1 MKEDIL
7 ISAPAQDTSIIL
19 VYLDL
24 TAVGRSGNVY
34 KLAHEMI
41 NSTVVSDTNFITWL
55 DAEEIYG
62 DKLSNWLK

>member
-1 MKEDIL
+1 M
-7 ISAPAQDTSIIL
+7 ISTLAQDTSIIP
-19 VYLDL
+19 VSLDL

-34 KLAHEMI
+34 KLAHAMI